1 MPRSPPPRVTCCGRT
16 PTARRVP
23 GPTEPSPSGTA
34 SVWPTATATLAV
46 PSWTAVTLPF
56 RKFICG
62 APMKPATKRLA
73 GRLYSSS
80 GEPTCSMRPARST
93 EVRERLLE
101 QEGDRPA
108 QDGAAGD
115 TLALAAGELAGAPLQ
130 QLFDLEHSR
139 LICDA
144 RGDLRLWQPSVLQ
157 PEGEVLAHAHVRV
170 ERVGLEHHGQAAV
183 GGGHGVSISPDCA
196 PKKKRRELLTASARR
211 CSVRASPARCRAT
224 TAKNRAARRGS
235 SGTCRARLRPA
246 APPFRRRP

>member
-1 MPRSPPPRVTCCGRT
+1 
-16 PTARRVP
+16 
-23 GPTEPSPSGTA
+23 
-34 SVWPTATATLAV
+34 
-46 PSWTAVTLPF
+46 
-56 RKFICG
+56 
-62 APMKPATKRLA
+62 
-73 GRLYSSS
+73 
-80 GEPTCSMRPARST
+80 MRPAPHHDAVGERHRLDRVVGDVDHRGCEAGVQGGDPRALRPGGAQLGV
-93 EVRERLLE
+93 EVRERLVE

-157 PEGEVLAHAHVRV
+157 PEGKVLAQAHVRV

>member
-1 MPRSPPPRVTCCGRT
+1 MLRSPPPRVTCCGRT

-23 GPTEPSPSGTA
+23 GPTVPSPSGTA
-34 SVWPTATATLAV
+34 SVWPPATATSAV

-62 APMKPATKRLA
+62 APMKPGTKRLA

-80 GEPTCSMRPARST
+80 GEPTCSMRPAPHHDAVGERHRLDRVVGDVDHRGCEAGVQGGGPRALRPGGAQLGV
-93 EVRERLLE
+93 EVRERLVE

-115 TLALAAGELAGAPLQ
+115 TLALAAGELAGAALQ
-130 QLFDLEHSR
+130 QPFDLEHSR

-157 PEGEVLAHAHVRV
+157 TEGEVLAHAHMRV

-196 PKKKRRELLTASARR
+196 PKKKRRELLTASAR
-211 CSVRASPARCRAT
+211 
-224 TAKNRAARRGS
+224 
-235 SGTCRARLRPA
+235 
-246 APPFRRRP
+246 